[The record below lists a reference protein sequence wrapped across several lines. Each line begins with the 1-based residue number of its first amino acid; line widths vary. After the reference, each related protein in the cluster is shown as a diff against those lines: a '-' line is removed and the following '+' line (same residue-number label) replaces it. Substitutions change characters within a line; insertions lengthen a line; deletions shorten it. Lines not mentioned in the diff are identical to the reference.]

1 MFVCICWFDLFLS
14 GQPNSLKGKR
24 QVIKSLKDKIW
35 NKFRVS
41 IAEVG
46 KNQLWQRMEMGIT
59 FVCSEKSLTD
69 KIYSRILNLLNS
81 YDGVEVVDQFY
92 EIQKIK

>member
-1 MFVCICWFDLFLS
+1 MFVCICRLDLFLT

-24 QVIKSLKDKIW
+24 QVIKRLKDRVW

-46 KNQLWQRMEMGIT
+46 RNGLWQRAEIGIS
-59 FVCSEKSLTD
+59 FVANDRTLAEKVHSQVRGMIEANGDVEILD
-69 KIYSRILNLLNS
+69 EFLEIEKI
-81 YDGVEVVDQFY
+81 
-92 EIQKIK
+92 